1 VCAVD
6 CGQVINPGII
16 RQQMEGGV
24 VFALSAALYGQITL
38 RNGRIEQGNFDD
50 YRVVRIGEMPQVDV
64 AIVQSDERPTG
75 VGETAVP
82 PLAPAIANALF
93 ALTGKR
99 LRSQPFGQSDTG

>member
-1 VCAVD
+1 MLRAPVGRRVSRHNLSRSGLTRLRRLA
-6 CGQVINPGII
+6 P
-16 RQQMEGGV
+16 V
-24 VFALSAALYGQITL
+24 VS
-38 RNGRIEQGNFDD
+38 GRIEQGNFDD

-99 LRSQPFGQSDTG
+99 VRSQPFGQSDRG